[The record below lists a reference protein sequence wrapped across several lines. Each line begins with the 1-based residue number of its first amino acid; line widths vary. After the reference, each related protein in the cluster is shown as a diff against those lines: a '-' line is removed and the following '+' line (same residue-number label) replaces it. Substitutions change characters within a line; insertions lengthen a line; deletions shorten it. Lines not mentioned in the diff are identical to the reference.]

1 MIPHHVLSGPAGAPA
16 LVLSN
21 SLGTSTVMWDPQVDA
36 LSEHFRVVR
45 YDHRGHG
52 ASPVPPAPY
61 ALADLGRDVIELL
74 DHRGIE
80 RASICG
86 VSLGAMVGM
95 WLGAHA
101 PERVDRLVLCCTS
114 AHLPPARA
122 WAERAAT
129 VRTAGSTAPVADA
142 VLARWLTPAGLAAD
156 LQRAARLRA
165 MLLATPAD
173 GYAACCGVI
182 ERLDLR
188 ADLPSIAAPALAIA
202 GAQDPATPPSHLE
215 AIATA
220 IPGARLEVLERAA
233 HLANLE
239 RPDAVNRLILEH
251 CRYAYA

>member
-1 MIPHHVLSGPAGAPA
+1 MMHHLASGPAGAPA
-16 LVLSN
+16 LVLAN
-21 SLGTSTVMWDPQVDA
+21 SLGTSTAMWDPQVDA
-36 LSEHFRVVR
+36 LSEHFRLVR

-52 ASPVPPAPY
+52 GSPVLPGPY
-61 ALADLGRDVIELL
+61 ELADLGRDVLELL
-74 DHRGIE
+74 DHLGIE

-129 VRTAGSTAPVADA
+129 VRAAGSTEPVADA

-156 LQRAARLRA
+156 PERAARLRT
-165 MLLATPAD
+165 MLLATPAE

-188 ADLPSIAAPALAIA
+188 ADLRSIAAPALAVA
-202 GAQDPATPPSHLE
+202 GAQDPATPPEHLE

-220 IPGARLEVLERAA
+220 IPGARLEVLEGAA

-239 RPDAVNRLILEH
+239 RPDAINRLILEH
-251 CRYAYA
+251 CRGRAYA